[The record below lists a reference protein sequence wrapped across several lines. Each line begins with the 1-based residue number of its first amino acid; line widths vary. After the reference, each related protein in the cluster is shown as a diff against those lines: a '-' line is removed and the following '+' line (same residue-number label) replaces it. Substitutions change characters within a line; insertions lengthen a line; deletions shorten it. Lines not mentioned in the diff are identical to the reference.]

1 MSTDLSNLK
10 SNVDKIDTD
19 KLAPVAVGFS
29 KLSNVVT
36 HYVVKKDVCS
46 AKIKNTRYY

>member
-10 SNVDKIDTD
+10 ISVDKIDTN